1 MRIPFMNSIFICNG
15 AVQHHEQTGQC
26 FCLDDQDI
34 TVADRVMA
42 IDSLSITQYS
52 SWLQLKM

>member
-1 MRIPFMNSIFICNG
+1 MNSIFICNG
-15 AVQHHEQTGQC
+15 TVQHHEQTGQC

-34 TVADRVMA
+34 TVADRLMA

-52 SWLQLKM
+52 SW